1 MHKMVAHTLCN
12 NCGKQGHSFHQCK
25 LPITSYGIIL
35 CRPSNK
41 GVQFLMIRRKDSF
54 GYIDFIRGKYSPYN
68 IEQLQHT
75 INEMSV
81 NEKKQIINEPFNK
94 LWAMMWGNASSENQ
108 FRSEESI
115 SVKKFELIT
124 NGVYINNVKYTLR
137 DLVEKSD
144 TAWTETEW
152 EFPKGRRNPQERDL
166 DCGLREFE
174 EETGYPQ
181 NTIAIV
187 ENILPFEEIFIG
199 SNHKSYKHKYF
210 LAYMS
215 EYKNQE
221 KDDMVNLQKY
231 QKSEVSK
238 LEWKTFD
245 ECLKSIRPYNLEK
258 KKIITNINNLLQQ
271 YKLYYS
277 T

>member
-1 MHKMVAHTLCN
+1 
-12 NCGKQGHSFHQCK
+12 
-25 LPITSYGIIL
+25 
-35 CRPSNK
+35 
-41 GVQFLMIRRKDSF
+41 
-54 GYIDFIRGKYSPYN
+54 
-68 IEQLQHT
+68 
-75 INEMSV
+75 
-81 NEKKQIINEPFNK
+81 
-94 LWAMMWGNASSENQ
+94 
-108 FRSEESI
+108 
-115 SVKKFELIT
+115 
-124 NGVYINNVKYTLR
+124 VKYTLR

-166 DCGLREFE
+166 DCGLREFQ
-174 EETGYPQ
+174 EETGYSQ
-181 NTIAIV
+181 NNIAIV

-210 LAYMS
+210 LAYMN

-221 KDDMVNLQKY
+221 KDDVVNLQNY

-271 YKLYYS
+271 YKLYRS
-277 T
+277 I

>member
-1 MHKMVAHTLCN
+1 MHKIVAHTLCN

-81 NEKKQIINEPFNK
+81 IEKKQIITEPFNK
-94 LWAMMWGNASSENQ
+94 LWAMMWGNTSSENQ

-137 DLVEKSD
+137 DLVEKSE
-144 TAWTETEW
+144 TTWTETEW

-174 EETGYPQ
+174 EETGYSQ
-181 NTIAIV
+181 NNIAII

-221 KDDMVNLQKY
+221 KDDMVNLQKF

>member
-81 NEKKQIINEPFNK
+81 NEKKQIITEPFNK
-94 LWAMMWGNASSENQ
+94 LWTMMWGTTSENQ

-166 DCGLREFE
+166 DCGLREFQ
-174 EETGYPQ
+174 EETGYSQ
-181 NTIAIV
+181 NNIAIV

-221 KDDMVNLQKY
+221 KDDMINLQKY